1 MCLSGVIFE
10 VMFIVIVIFGQDL
23 KGYNFFDF
31 VNRIGFVCK
40 YVIKLGNFGSVVF
53 LYQV

>member
-23 KGYNFFDF
+23 KGYDFFDF
-31 VNRIGFVCK
+31 VNGIYFFGK
-40 YVIKLGNFGSVVF
+40 DVIKLGNFGSVVF
-53 LYQV
+53 LYYG